1 MVIVCLHDLL
11 SLAKK
16 VCIVLNHNRL
26 DAGWQLCVVL
36 LLGMLCIW
44 RRFPCSTGVER
55 ADMRMGGRNSGF
67 KYGNGTVVMLP
78 VASDRYRM
86 YGILVCRIN
95 QVMEGTTAG
104 RSERCAHG
112 CCNPSGGG
120 TYFIMLFQNWGM
132 LFVQAAFVTD
142 SSSIKRSVRSVC
154 HCHCRIAL
162 VRLSAWL
169 VIRQFGLL

>member
-1 MVIVCLHDLL
+1 
-11 SLAKK
+11 
-16 VCIVLNHNRL
+16 
-26 DAGWQLCVVL
+26 
-36 LLGMLCIW
+36 
-44 RRFPCSTGVER
+44 
-55 ADMRMGGRNSGF
+55 
-67 KYGNGTVVMLP
+67 MLP

-142 SSSIKRSVRSVC
+142 SSSIKG
-154 HCHCRIAL
+154 
-162 VRLSAWL
+162 LSGQYATATA
-169 VIRQFGLL
+169 G